1 MFNLKKTMIKKELEF
16 LYSKE
21 LINKD
26 DFEKIKKHYEFKSDN
41 ASYLAILLGFLF
53 LGLSLLCLVAYN
65 WQDLSRALQT
75 TFLLALLLL
84 TQVLSLVLKNE
95 NLKIAFAFF
104 SIFALLANMA
114 LLSQLYHLGDNTSFA
129 LLLAALCALV
139 LASHFN
145 SFWLFMQS
153 YILAYI
159 AFASG
164 IESFDG
170 LVAHFFV
177 IFLILGFL
185 IQFLTASKILAFLNF
200 IFLYSYVNFLSLG
213 FKFYNYDFLL
223 GFLTWY
229 VPICFIAI
237 RARNYYNLSY
247 FTLICLFLFYSF
259 NINEMFFYNIA
270 NFPLNIYSAVLI
282 LLLILNLYL
291 KRFFIAFLICAIY
304 FADLITSFAYARYE
318 FDIVSFY
325 FSMLSLALGLY
336 LLKSSKIY
344 LGLFAVFAV
353 AFINF
358 VDVDN
363 LLKSSIYFTI
373 FAIFILLIGFFIR
386 NKNEK

>member
-1 MFNLKKTMIKKELEF
+1 MLNLKKTMMKKELEF
-16 LYSKE
+16 LHSKE
-21 LINKD
+21 LINKE
-26 DFEKIKKHYEFKSDN
+26 DFEKIKKHYKFKSDN
-41 ASYLAILLGFLF
+41 ASNTVILLGFLF

-75 TFLLALLLL
+75 IFLLALLLL

-164 IESFDG
+164 IESLDG

-247 FTLICLFLFYSF
+247 FTLICLFLVYSF
-259 NINEMFFYNIA
+259 NVQEMFFLQYS
-270 NFPLNIYSAVLI
+270 FFFNIYSAVLI

-291 KRFFIAFLICAIY
+291 KRFFIAFLIYAIY

>member
-65 WQDLSRALQT
+65 WENLSRALQT

-129 LLLAALCALV
+129 LLLAAFCALL

-159 AFASG
+159 AFALG

-259 NINEMFFYNIA
+259 NINEMFFLQYS
-270 NFPLNIYSAVLI
+270 FFFNIYSAVLI

-304 FADLITSFAYARYE
+304 FADLITSFAYAKYE

>member
-1 MFNLKKTMIKKELEF
+1 MFNLKKNMIKKELEF

-65 WQDLSRALQT
+65 WESLSRALQT
-75 TFLLALLLL
+75 IFLLALLLL

-159 AFASG
+159 AFALG

-200 IFLYSYVNFLSLG
+200 IFLHYYVNFLSFG
-213 FKFYNYDFLL
+213 FKFYNYGFLL
-223 GFLTWY
+223 TQ
-229 VPICFIAI
+229 
-237 RARNYYNLSY
+237 
-247 FTLICLFLFYSF
+247 
-259 NINEMFFYNIA
+259 
-270 NFPLNIYSAVLI
+270 
-282 LLLILNLYL
+282 
-291 KRFFIAFLICAIY
+291 
-304 FADLITSFAYARYE
+304 
-318 FDIVSFY
+318 
-325 FSMLSLALGLY
+325 
-336 LLKSSKIY
+336 
-344 LGLFAVFAV
+344 
-353 AFINF
+353 
-358 VDVDN
+358 
-363 LLKSSIYFTI
+363 
-373 FAIFILLIGFFIR
+373 
-386 NKNEK
+386 